1 MGNMGYISTGGSFDR
16 DMSYIDDRAIPE
28 AGTYRLV
35 GARACPWAHRAI
47 ITRRLL
53 GLENAISLGL
63 TGPTHDWK
71 SWTFDLYP
79 NSIDPVLKMGQLRSA
94 YLNRYP
100 DYPKGITVPALVEIE
115 SQSVVTND
123 FRTMVK
129 DFCTEWTEFHREDAP
144 DLYPE
149 HLREEIDE
157 VADRVFRT
165 VNNGVYKAGFAG
177 SQEAY
182 EKAFNELFES
192 LDWLEERLSDR
203 RYLVGNQITLA
214 DVYLYP
220 TLIRFDMVYHNH
232 FKCNRNKISEMP
244 VLWAYLRD
252 LFQTRGFGD
261 TTNFQQIKDH
271 YFLVHTDI
279 NPTGVVPVG
288 PDPQSY
294 HAPHDRAE
302 LPGDDWTPP
311 GENPAEESFPDDE
324 KLA

>member
-1 MGNMGYISTGGSFDR
+1 MAYVATGGSYDR
-16 DMSYIDDRAIPE
+16 DMNYIDDRATPTPD
-28 AGTYRLV
+28 TYRLV

-53 GLENAISLGL
+53 GLDQSISLGL
-63 TGPTHDWK
+63 AGPTHDWK

-79 NSIDPVLKMGQLRSA
+79 NSIDPVLQMGQLRSA

-115 SQSVVTND
+115 SKAVVTND

-129 DFCTEWTEFHREDAP
+129 DFCTQWSDFHREGAP
-144 DLYPE
+144 NLYPE
-149 HLREEIDE
+149 DLRAEIDE
-157 VADRVFRT
+157 IADRVFHT

-177 SQEAY
+177 SQDAY
-182 EKAFNELFES
+182 EKAFTELFET
-192 LDWLEERLSDR
+192 LDWLEDRLSTR
-203 RYLVGNQITLA
+203 RYLVGNQLTLA
-214 DVYLYP
+214 DVFLYP

-244 VLWAYLRD
+244 NLWGYLRD
-252 LFQTRGFGD
+252 LFQTPGFGD

-288 PDPQSY
+288 PNPRIY
-294 HAPHDRAE
+294 YAEHNRAD
-302 LPGDDWTPP
+302 LPGDPWGPSGSAP
-311 GENPAEESFPDDE
+311 GPNPQDESFEDDE
-324 KLA
+324 G